1 MTAEQGWGWN
11 PEPDPEP
18 EPESEP
24 FGAHTAAPHTAAPH
38 HVDHH
43 YVDHHHVGHG
53 DGPRQDPASVA
64 GGGREAYAGLVSR
77 LLALAVDAALLAV
90 AVPVVGVLAPGLWG
104 AVAGSAP
111 EWLRVV
117 SGVLAGVLPF
127 AYFWLCW
134 CTAGRTAGGLLLG
147 TAVRRPDGGRVRAP
161 RAAARAVLGL
171 IFAPIALAGMLLT
184 VLDPRRRALH
194 DLLLRTVVRRT

>member
-1 MTAEQGWGWN
+1 MTAE
-11 PEPDPEP
+11 PEPGPD
-18 EPESEP
+18 
-24 FGAHTAAPHTAAPH
+24 TASPPGVSGSDHADRREHADARH
-38 HVDHH
+38 HADRR
-43 YVDHHHVGHG
+43 DRL
-53 DGPRQDPASVA
+53 RQDPASVA

-77 LLALAVDAALLAV
+77 LLALAVDAVLLAV

-104 AVAGSAP
+104 AVAGPAP
-111 EWLRVV
+111 EWLRVA

-161 RAAARAVLGL
+161 RAAARAILGL
-171 IFAPIALAGMLLT
+171 LFAPVALAGMLLT
-184 VLDPRRRALH
+184 VVDPHRRALH